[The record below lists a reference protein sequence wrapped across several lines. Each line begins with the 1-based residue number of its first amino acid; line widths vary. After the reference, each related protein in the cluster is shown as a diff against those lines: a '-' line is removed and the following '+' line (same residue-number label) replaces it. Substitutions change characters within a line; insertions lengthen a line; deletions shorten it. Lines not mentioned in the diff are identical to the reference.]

1 MVPGI
6 VLLQGR
12 KRNSR
17 SLGFCRA
24 LQSAYLRGL
33 LRGVSDR
40 VSRRGFYEEGVVG
53 RRDKPRRIIA
63 STHTTPT
70 LTL

>member
-1 MVPGI
+1 MVPDI

-17 SLGFCRA
+17 SLGLCRA

-40 VSRRGFYEEGVVG
+40 VSHRGF
-53 RRDKPRRIIA
+53 
-63 STHTTPT
+63 
-70 LTL
+70 